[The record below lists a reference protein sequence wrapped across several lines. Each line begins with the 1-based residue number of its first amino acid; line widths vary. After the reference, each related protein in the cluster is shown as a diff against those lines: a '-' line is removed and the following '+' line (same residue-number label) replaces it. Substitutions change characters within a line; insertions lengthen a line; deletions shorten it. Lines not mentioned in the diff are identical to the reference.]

1 MPHGFD
7 PDAESPPLAGRTMTP
22 GLLRSTALVS
32 ALTLLSRVLGFLRD
46 MVIARYFG
54 AEAAT
59 DAFFV
64 ANRVPNLLRRLFA
77 EGAFSQAFV
86 PVLTEYRTRETEAA
100 TRELIDRV
108 AGTLG
113 VVLLGVT
120 AVGMISAPLLVLA
133 FAPGWMDQPEQRVL
147 AGDMLRITF
156 PYILFISLTAL
167 AGSILNTY
175 GRFGVPAFT
184 PVFLNLSIIAAAI
197 WLAPHLE
204 RPITALAWAVLI
216 AGVVQLAFQLP
227 FLRRLKR
234 LPRPR
239 WGWRHGGVRRVMGL
253 MLPAIFGS
261 SVAQINILFDTLIA
275 SFLAVGSVSWL
286 FYADRLLEF
295 PLGIFGIAL
304 GTVILPSL
312 SRRHAENAPE
322 AFSQTLDWALRWV
335 MVIGVPAAAGLL
347 LLSEP
352 ILTTLFQY
360 GEFTPRDARM
370 AAWALMAYSLGL
382 LGFMLVKVLTPG
394 YYARQDTRTPV
405 RIAVIAMVS
414 NMVLNIAFVVPMVQ
428 LGFQAP
434 HVGLAVATAL
444 ASFIN
449 AGLLWRGLRR
459 SGVWIPS
466 AGWTLLLLRVA
477 LACAAMVVVLV
488 LLGAPAAQWSSW
500 AAADRVLQLAVSIIA
515 AVVAYFAVLWM
526 VGVRPTFL
534 RRPRH
539 G

>member
-1 MPHGFD
+1 M
-7 PDAESPPLAGRTMTP
+7 SRT
-22 GLLRSTALVS
+22 LLRSTALVS
-32 ALTLLSRVLGFLRD
+32 AMTLLSRVLGFLRD

-86 PVLTEYRTRETEAA
+86 PVLTEYRTRESEAA
-100 TRELIDRV
+100 VRELIDRV

-113 VVLLGVT
+113 LILMAVT
-120 AVGMISAPLLVLA
+120 AVGVLAAPLLVLA
-133 FAPGWMDQPEQRVL
+133 FAPGWADQPEQRVL

-167 AGSILNTY
+167 GGSILNTY

-184 PVFLNLSIIAAAI
+184 PVLLNLAIIAAAI

-204 RPITALAWAVLI
+204 RPITALAWAILV
-216 AGVVQLAFQLP
+216 AGVAQLLFQLP
-227 FLRRLKR
+227 FLSRLKR

-239 WGWRHGGVRRVMGL
+239 WGWRHGGVRRVMKL
-253 MLPAIFGS
+253 MVPALFGS

-322 AFSQTLDWALRWV
+322 AFSDTLDWALRWV
-335 MVIGVPAAAGLL
+335 TVLGVPAAAGLL
-347 LLSEP
+347 LLAGP

-382 LGFMLVKVLTPG
+382 FGFLLVKVLTPG

-405 RIAVIAMVS
+405 RIGIIAMVS
-414 NMVLNIAFVVPMVQ
+414 NMGLNVAFVVPMVQ
-428 LGFQAP
+428 LGYQAP

-444 ASFIN
+444 SAFIN
-449 AGLLWRGLRR
+449 AGMLWRGLWVTGIWRPGR
-459 SGVWIPS
+459 
-466 AGWTLLLLRVA
+466 GWSLLLLRVA
-477 LACAAMVVVLV
+477 LACAAMVAALV
-488 LLGAPAAQWSSW
+488 LLHEPPAQWSQW
-500 AAADRVLQLAVSIIA
+500 PAFQRVVHLALLIGT
-515 AVVAYFAVLWM
+515 AVVVYFGVLWAL
-526 VGVRPTFL
+526 GVRPTFL
-534 RRPRH
+534 RRPGRV
-539 G
+539 